1 MCPVLISAVL
11 HGPSSGVC
19 WKGNYNSSWLV
30 TRMPTEQA
38 KRTLRT
44 VQRPWLGRIGRPW
57 EERQGWVIWNGNG
70 TLLHEEWGIELV
82 TYNRRA
88 SCIKYMN
95 FNAGHIMVVTWNVK
109 PTIHRSS
116 LANSGGS
123 VAIVSIIIILTRM
136 TILLNSVL
144 EETEKRRGI
153 RLIQC
158 FQINIKYSLL
168 TQTLLL
174 ERHKDRR
181 HQVRPMPIHVQLSQV
196 ALIEKH

>member
-1 MCPVLISAVL
+1 M
-11 HGPSSGVC
+11 
-19 WKGNYNSSWLV
+19 
-30 TRMPTEQA
+30 
-38 KRTLRT
+38 
-44 VQRPWLGRIGRPW
+44 
-57 EERQGWVIWNGNG
+57 
-70 TLLHEEWGIELV
+70 
-82 TYNRRA
+82 
-88 SCIKYMN
+88 
-95 FNAGHIMVVTWNVK
+95 
-109 PTIHRSS
+109 
-116 LANSGGS
+116 
-123 VAIVSIIIILTRM
+123 AIVSIIIILTRM